1 MSIKWKKFEPEK
13 QPRQDMNIVVY
24 SPQDQYGEEILMTD
38 RWYFCKIRQRFVT
51 YNVLID
57 RITHYCPVSEFPFPK
72 GVGCFG

>member
-13 QPRQDMNIVVY
+13 LPRQDMNIVVY

-38 RWYFCKIRQRFVT
+38 
-51 YNVLID
+51 NVLID